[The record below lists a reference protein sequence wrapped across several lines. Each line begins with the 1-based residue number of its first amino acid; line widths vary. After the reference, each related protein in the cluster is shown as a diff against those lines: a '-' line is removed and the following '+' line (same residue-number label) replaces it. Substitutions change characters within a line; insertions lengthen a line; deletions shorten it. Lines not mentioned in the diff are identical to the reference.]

1 MLELRQ
7 LRQFVAV
14 AEELHF
20 RRAAMRLHMTQPPL
34 TVAMRQLEDVVG
46 TRLLERSR
54 HGVKLT
60 EAGQR
65 FLDEAR
71 YLLAQA
77 DRAVAVAR
85 RGPEGISGILRFSS
99 ISSANLGIVP
109 HLLSRF
115 RTEYPSVE
123 LHITSVTSVRQVEL
137 LRHGDVDLGLIIV
150 PLQDS
155 RGLDISVLGEEEI
168 ALAVPA
174 GHPIASRTRIAVGM
188 LAADRF
194 IIYPAPEN
202 VEFEGVLIAACQRA
216 GFYPRV
222 AQHASQMLT
231 KLALV
236 ESGFGLTIVPACMR
250 KVCMPG
256 IRYLQIVDGRK
267 PLSYTLALASRA
279 NGNSPLVNAFVS
291 MAERVCKTY
300 PFIGRE
306 AASDR

>member
-1 MLELRQ
+1 MLELRH
-7 LRQFVAV
+7 LRQYVAV

-34 TVAMRQLEDVVG
+34 TAAIRQLEGLVG
-46 TRLLERSR
+46 TKLLERNQ
-54 HGVKLT
+54 HHVKLT
-60 EAGQR
+60 AAGQR

-71 YLLAQA
+71 FTLAQA
-77 DRAVAVAR
+77 DHAVAAAR
-85 RGPEGISGILRFSS
+85 RAPQGISGVLRFSS
-99 ISSANLGIVP
+99 VSSANLGLLP

-115 RTEYPSVE
+115 RAEYPSIE
-123 LHITSVTSVRQVEL
+123 LHITSVTSLRQIEL
-137 LRHGDVDLGLIIV
+137 LKHGDVDLGLIMV

-155 RGLDISVLGEEEI
+155 RTLDITVLGSEEI
-168 ALAVPA
+168 VLAVPA
-174 GHPIASRTRIAVGM
+174 GHPIAAKERVSVSM
-188 LAADRF
+188 LAAERF

-222 AQHASQMLT
+222 VQHASQMLT

-256 IRYLQIVDGRK
+256 IRYLRIYDGK
-267 PLSYTLALASRA
+267 TPLCYTIALAARSNA
-279 NGNSPLVNAFVS
+279 NSQLVHAFVS
-291 MAERVCKTY
+291 MARRVCKTY
-300 PFIGRE
+300 PFSGRE
-306 AASDR
+306 TDHRG